1 MATQIPQDIVE
12 PRGSGVSLGRPIGR
26 ILTYAI
32 LILWAFICLF
42 PLYWIA
48 TTAFKDAKDIYAF
61 KLIPWVQFDPS
72 WKGYQSLGLS
82 PDTIREASTPREQLI
97 KHYKNTLVIS
107 FSAALLTTVAGSLA
121 AYGLSRFSYK
131 FGPWR
136 NKDISFWFLSQLIL
150 PPIALV
156 MPLLV
161 LYRPQSLDLL
171 DTRAGLI
178 LVYIIMTLPI
188 VIWIM
193 RDQFNSIPQELE
205 QAALVDG
212 AGIWQAFLRIV
223 VPIALP
229 GFVAAFILALVLCW
243 NEYFFAVTFA
253 GAKAPTLPILLAGQ
267 TGSQGTRWWSIS
279 ALATITILPLVLIG
293 IFLERYIIK
302 GLTAG
307 AVK

>member
-1 MATQIPQDIVE
+1 MASQIPQDFVE
-12 PRGSGVSLGRPIGR
+12 PKRRGVSIGTPVGR

-32 LILWAFICLF
+32 LLLWAFICLF

-107 FSAALLTTVAGSLA
+107 LSASLLTTVAGSLA
-121 AYGLSRFSYK
+121 AYGLTRFSYK

-223 VPIALP
+223 VPIAAP

-253 GAKAPTLPILLAGQ
+253 GAKSPTLPILLAGQ